1 MDTRKILA
9 YALQR
14 EHEGKRFFEEN
25 AKRMSSAAAVG
36 AFKRLAA
43 EEQKHIAFIES
54 QIKLLD
60 AGKSLS
66 VEPPAAMG
74 EGGFFAGRADSEKL
88 DQTVLEAMVADLPVL
103 RTAYLIE
110 RDFAEF
116 YETSAKK
123 ATGEA
128 QRVLTMLSAWER
140 GHEALF
146 KELHDKALAQY
157 EQMPWGG

>member
-1 MDTRKILA
+1 MDTRKILM
-9 YALQR
+9 YALER

-43 EEQKHIAFIES
+43 EEEQHVAFVEN

-60 AGKSLS
+60 AGRSPS
-66 VEPPAAMG
+66 AEPPAELASG
-74 EGGFFAGRADSEKL
+74 SFFADRAAAEKL
-88 DQTVLEAMVADLPVL
+88 TQTVDEAMVADLPVL

-110 RDFAEF
+110 RDIAEF
-116 YETSAKK
+116 YETAAKK

-128 QRVLTMLSAWER
+128 QKVLQMLAAWER
-140 GHEALF
+140 GHEKLF
-146 KELHDKALAQY
+146 KEMHDKAFEQY
-157 EQMPWGG
+157 TEMPWGG

>member
-14 EHEGKRFFEEN
+14 EYEGKRFFEEN
-25 AKRMSSAAAVG
+25 AQRMSSAAAIG

-43 EEQKHIAFIES
+43 EEQLHIEFIEK
-54 QIKLLD
+54 QMKLLE
-60 AGKSLS
+60 AGKAPST
-66 VEPPAAMG
+66 EAPAALG
-74 EGGFFAGRADSEKL
+74 GGGFFAGRAASEKL
-88 DQTVLEAMVADLPVL
+88 DQTVDEAMVADLPVL

-116 YETSAKK
+116 YEMSAKK

-146 KELHDKALAQY
+146 KDLHDKAFEQY
-157 EQMPWGG
+157 AQMPWGG

>member
-43 EEQKHIAFIES
+43 EEQQHIVFIES

-60 AGKSLS
+60 AGKSPS
-66 VEPPAAMG
+66 AEPPAAMG
-74 EGGFFAGRADSEKL
+74 EGGFFAGRAASEKL

-128 QRVLTMLSAWER
+128 QRVLMMLSAWER